1 MTAGSYNRAMLPR
14 PRHSPAAAATRRPA
28 ASAALATLCLAVALS
43 GCGLFSNQPSPSP
56 VATPSGPA
64 ATPSSVDASQV
75 ATTPS
80 PTSRPVRSIALVA
93 DVGESQKGTASAV
106 VWLGVEQ
113 VAADLGAVS
122 SMKVPTSLAELSTQI
137 QATATTSPSI
147 VVTVGAQAAA
157 ATWAAAL
164 ANPSVQFF
172 TLDQAGV
179 NSAPPNLH
187 AIVFDE
193 AEIGYLAGVTAA
205 SLSRTGRVGFVGD
218 DDSSPATA
226 NYAAGFRNGALYA
239 EPSVAVAIAYAGTSP
254 DPAKG
259 RAAAAGLVTAQAD
272 VIATGANLS
281 GIGAMR
287 EACRRGASVVALDT
301 DAWLLIPDVNT
312 CLVTSV
318 RKLYDVAITSAIR
331 RYSDG
336 LEVPGLVL
344 SDVAGGGIGLSD
356 FHVAIPAT
364 VTARLD
370 RVVGDMRVGPPRPT
384 VAPSAEASGATV
396 VPSSEPSGATAVPT
410 GS

>member
-1 MTAGSYNRAMLPR
+1 MLPR

-28 ASAALATLCLAVALS
+28 VSAAFATLCLAVALS
-43 GCGLFSNQPSPSP
+43 GCGLFSNQPRPSP
-56 VATPSGPA
+56 VATLSGPA

-75 ATTPS
+75 APTPS
-80 PTSRPVRSIALVA
+80 PTSLPVRSIALVA
-93 DVGESQKGTASAV
+93 DVGESQTGTASAV

-113 VAADLGAVS
+113 VATDLGAAS
-122 SMKVPTSLAELSTQI
+122 SVKVPTSLAELSTQI

-147 VVTVGAQAAA
+147 VVTVGARAAA
-157 ATWAAAL
+157 ATWTAAL

-179 NSAPPNLH
+179 KSAPPNLH

-193 AEIGYLAGVTAA
+193 TEIGYLAGVTAA
-205 SLSRTGRVGFVGD
+205 SLSRTGRVGYVGD

-239 EPSVAVAIAYAGTSP
+239 DPSVVAAIAYAGTSP

-259 RAAAAGLVTAQAD
+259 RAAAAGLVAGQAD
-272 VIATGANLS
+272 VIATRANLS

-287 EACRRGASVVALDT
+287 EACRRGASVVALDA
-301 DAWLLIPDVNT
+301 DAWLLVPDVNA

-318 RKLYDVAITSAIR
+318 RKLYDVAIASAIR

-384 VAPSAEASGATV
+384 VAPSSEPSGATV
-396 VPSSEPSGATAVPT
+396 VPS
-410 GS
+410 